1 MPKNDYDVGYG
12 KPPKSG
18 QFKPGQ
24 SGNPK
29 GRPTGAKNLITVLE
43 EELQAKVP
51 IKELGK
57 SKKVTKQE
65 AMVKALMLK
74 AIQGDVKA
82 INAVVATLLK
92 LAGPQPM
99 EDEDPGLSKTDQQ
112 ILDDFIKSMAAKT
125 KAPGVGEKL

>member
-1 MPKNDYDVGYG
+1 MGQKNYDVGYG

-18 QFKPGQ
+18 QFKSGQ

-29 GRPTGAKNLITVLE
+29 GRPKGAKNLITVLE

-82 INAVVATLLK
+82 INAVVATMLK
-92 LAGPQPM
+92 LAGSQPA
-99 EDEDPGLSKTDQQ
+99 EDEDQELSKTDQQ
-112 ILDDFIKSMAAKT
+112 ILDEFIKSMAAKAKPT
-125 KAPGVGEKL
+125 GAGEKT

>member
-1 MPKNDYDVGYG
+1 MAKKEYDVGYG

-29 GRPTGAKNLITVLE
+29 GRPKGTKNLITVLE

-82 INAVVATLLK
+82 INAVVATMLK
-92 LAGPQPM
+92 LAGPQPP
-99 EDEDPGLSKTDQQ
+99 EGEEQELSKTDQQ
-112 ILDDFIKSMAAKT
+112 ILDEFIKSMAAKAKPT
-125 KAPGVGEKL
+125 SAGE

>member
-1 MPKNDYDVGYG
+1 MGQKNYDVGYG

-18 QFKPGQ
+18 QFKPGK

-29 GRPTGAKNLITVLE
+29 GRPKGAKNLITVLE

-51 IKELGK
+51 VKELGK

-82 INAVVATLLK
+82 INAVVATMLK
-92 LAGPQPM
+92 LAGPQPPEE
-99 EDEDPGLSKTDQQ
+99 EDLVLSKTDQQ
-112 ILDDFIKSMAAKT
+112 ILDEFIKNMAAKT
-125 KAPGVGEKL
+125 EATSAGE